1 METNKDNFIKR
12 HPVVM
17 NTLYIIITA
26 IILSW
31 LALIFLDFWT
41 DHGNE
46 RVVPN
51 VKGLSYPQA
60 ESVLKV
66 ADLTVEISDSIY
78 DSTAKPGTVIEQSP
92 HKDAKVKPGRIV
104 YLTIVAFSPKM
115 VTIPDISNVSQRQ
128 AQSIFEGL
136 GIKKIKVVE
145 VESEYQDLLLS
156 AKYNGLP
163 LSAGA
168 RIPVTASITLEVGK
182 GLSMDELD
190 SLSMDELSVIPA
202 PDELDL
208 E

>member
-1 METNKDNFIKR
+1 METNKGNFIKQ

-17 NTLYIIITA
+17 NILYIIVTA

-31 LALIFLDFWT
+31 LASLFLDFWT
-41 DHGNE
+41 DHGDE
-46 RVVPN
+46 RIVPN
-51 VKGLSYPQA
+51 VKGLSYSQA

-66 ADLTVEISDSIY
+66 ADLTVEISDSVY
-78 DSTAKPGTVIEQSP
+78 DSAAKPGTVIEQSP
-92 HKDAKVKPGRIV
+92 HKNAKVKPGRIV
-104 YLTIVAFSPKM
+104 YLTIVAFSPKT
-115 VTIPDISNVSQRQ
+115 VTIPDISNVSLRQ

-168 RIPVTASITLEVGK
+168 RIPVTATITLEVGK

-190 SLSMDELSVIPA
+190 SLSMDSLSEIPA